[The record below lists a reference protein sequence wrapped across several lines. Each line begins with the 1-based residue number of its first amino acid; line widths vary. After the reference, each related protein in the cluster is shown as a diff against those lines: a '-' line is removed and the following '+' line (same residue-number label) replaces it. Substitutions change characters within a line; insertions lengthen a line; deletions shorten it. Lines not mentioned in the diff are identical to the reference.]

1 LIAEEKSLDL
11 LIVNHRDIYHPQAG
25 GAEVVLYEVGRRL
38 AKRANVTWLA
48 ESVQGRRSEEFI
60 DGIKVKRRGNKYTLH
75 FHSLIEARNHEIVV
89 DSVAHAAPFFSYKVN
104 RNTVAVVHH
113 VHQDVLKFEVDPL
126 QAMVLRALEKR
137 IKNYDRIIAV
147 SNTTKRDLVKLGINE
162 EKIHVIY
169 NGVDHEKYKPG
180 EKSEKPMILWI
191 GRMKKYKNPFD
202 SLRIYKRLA
211 KKAEM
216 VIAGGG
222 DLAKEFARMS
232 EKMGAKYLGRVTEEE
247 KVKLYQRAWVV
258 LSTSYIEGWGMTVV
272 EANSCGTPVVAY
284 ATGSMP
290 EIIRE
295 GVNGF
300 LVPYKDYDY
309 AAKVIDAILEE
320 DTIAELSKKSL
331 EESMKYSWEKTADK
345 YMRYLSKF

>member
-1 LIAEEKSLDL
+1 M
-11 LIVNHRDIYHPQAG
+11 VNHRDIYHPQAG

-38 AKRANVTWLA
+38 AKKANVTWLA
-48 ESVQGRRSEEFI
+48 ESVKGRGSEEI
-60 DGIKVKRRGNKYTLH
+60 IEGIKVKRRGNKYTLH
-75 FHSLIEARNHEIVV
+75 LYSLIEAKKHEIVL

-104 RNTVAVVHH
+104 RNAVAMVHH

-126 QAMVLRALEKR
+126 QATFLKALEKR
-137 IKNYDRIIAV
+137 VRDYDNIIAV
-147 SNTTKRDLVKLGINE
+147 SNTTKRDLSKLGVNE

-169 NGVDHEKYKPG
+169 NGVDHEKYKPS

-202 SLRIYKRLA
+202 SLKIYKRLT

-216 VIAGGG
+216 VVVGGG
-222 DLAKEFARMS
+222 DLTEEFAKIS
-232 EKMGAKYLGRVTEEE
+232 KKVGVKYLGKVTEEE
-247 KVKLYQRAWVV
+247 KVKLYQKAWVV

-272 EANSCGTPVVAY
+272 EANACGTPVVAY

-290 EIIRE
+290 EIIRD

-309 AAKVIDAILEE
+309 AAKVIDEILEE
-320 DTIAELSKKSL
+320 DKMKELSKRSL
-331 EESMKYSWEKTADK
+331 KESMKYNWEKTADE
-345 YMRYLSKF
+345 YMKYLSRL

>member
-1 LIAEEKSLDL
+1 MDILM
-11 LIVNHRDIYHPQAG
+11 VNHRDIYHPQAG

-38 AKRANVTWLA
+38 AKKANVTWLA
-48 ESVQGRRSEEFI
+48 ESVKGRGSEEI
-60 DGIKVKRRGNKYTLH
+60 IEGIKVKRRGNKYTLH
-75 FHSLIEARNHEIVV
+75 LYSLIEAKKHEIVL

-104 RNTVAVVHH
+104 RNAVAMVHH

-126 QAMVLRALEKR
+126 QATFLKALEKR
-137 IKNYDRIIAV
+137 VRDYDNIIAV
-147 SNTTKRDLVKLGINE
+147 SNTTKRDLSKLGVNE

-169 NGVDHEKYKPG
+169 NGVDHEKYKPS

-202 SLRIYKRLA
+202 SLKIYKRLT

-216 VIAGGG
+216 VVVGGG
-222 DLAKEFARMS
+222 DLTEEFAKIS
-232 EKMGAKYLGRVTEEE
+232 KKVGVKYLGKVTEEE
-247 KVKLYQRAWVV
+247 KVKLYQKAWVV

-272 EANSCGTPVVAY
+272 EANACGTPVVAY

-290 EIIRE
+290 EIIRD

-309 AAKVIDAILEE
+309 AAKVIDEILEE
-320 DTIAELSKKSL
+320 DKMKELSKRSL
-331 EESMKYSWEKTADK
+331 KESMKYNWEKTADE
-345 YMRYLSKF
+345 YMKYLSRL

>member
-1 LIAEEKSLDL
+1 M
-11 LIVNHRDIYHPQAG
+11 VNHRDIYHPQAG

-38 AKRANVTWLA
+38 AKKANVTWLA
-48 ESVQGRRSEEFI
+48 ESVKGRRSEEI
-60 DGIKVKRRGNKYTLH
+60 IEGIRVKRRGSKYTLH
-75 FHSLIEARNHEIVV
+75 LYSLIEAKKHEIVL

-104 RNTVAVVHH
+104 RNTVAMVHH

-126 QAMVLRALEKR
+126 QAIFLKALEKR
-137 IKNYDRIIAV
+137 VRDYDNIIAV
-147 SNTTKRDLVKLGINE
+147 SNTTKRDLSKLGVNE

-202 SLRIYKRLA
+202 SLRIYKKLT

-216 VIAGGG
+216 VVVGGG
-222 DLAKEFARMS
+222 DLAIEFARIS
-232 EKMGAKYLGRVTEEE
+232 EGMGVKYLGKVTEEE
-247 KVKLYQRAWVV
+247 KIKLYQKAWIV
-258 LSTSYIEGWGMTVV
+258 LSTSYIEGWGMTVI
-272 EANSCGTPVVAY
+272 EANACGTPVVAY

-290 EIIRE
+290 EIIKE

-309 AAKVIDAILEE
+309 AAKVIDTILEE
-320 DTIAELSKKSL
+320 NIIKELSKKSL
-331 EESMKYSWEKTADK
+331 GESMKYSWEKTADE
-345 YMRYLSKF
+345 YMRYLSRF